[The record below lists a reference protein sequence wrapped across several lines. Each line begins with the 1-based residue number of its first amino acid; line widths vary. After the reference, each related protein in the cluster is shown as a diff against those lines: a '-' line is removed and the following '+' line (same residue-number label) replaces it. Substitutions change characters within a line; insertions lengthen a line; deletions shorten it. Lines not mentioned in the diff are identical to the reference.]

1 MSRGVT
7 RSGPASFL
15 PEDYV
20 RGKDEARWNVI
31 SLLLFGVVMVA
42 VVSAFVLTNRRWQSV
57 RADQGQIRVEF
68 EEEAVKIEALKA
80 LEKQRVEMMD
90 KAAVVAALRDN
101 VPRSVLMAELWRAKP
116 KEATLTE
123 IKLAGERVKIAP
135 PAPAPGAQKGKPVVS
150 LKPGTTAPSGEPKP
164 EDTKIVP
171 PEFKHMLTVEGVSEG
186 NDQIADY
193 LARLKASPLLK
204 NVELQFISETTLEGL
219 KLRKFRITATLD
231 PDADASAVKEAEETT
246 LFDETAS
253 LTPDEKAGKGLWGLF
268 GMGGQEQ

>member
-7 RSGPASFL
+7 PNGPASFL

-57 RADQGQIRVEF
+57 RTNQAQIRVEF

-116 KEATLTE
+116 KEATLTDV
-123 IKLAGERVKIAP
+123 KLGGERVKQAP
-135 PAPAPGAQKGKPVVS
+135 SSSTSAGQKGKPVVS
-150 LKPGTTAPSGEPKP
+150 LKPGTTAPPGEPKP
-164 EDTKIVP
+164 EEKIIP
-171 PEFKHMLTVEGVSEG
+171 PEFKHTLTVEGVSEG

-193 LARLKASPLLK
+193 LARLKGSPLLK
-204 NVELQFISETTLEGL
+204 DVELQFISETTLEGL
-219 KLRKFRITATLD
+219 KLRKFRITATLNA
-231 PDADASAVKEAEETT
+231 DADASAVEAAEETT

-253 LTPDEKAGKGLWGLF
+253 LIPEGQTGKGIMGLF
-268 GMGGQEQ
+268 GLGGDGQ

>member
-7 RSGPASFL
+7 TSGPASFL

-57 RADQGQIRVEF
+57 RTNQAQIRVEF
-68 EEEAVKIEALKA
+68 EEEAVKIESLKA

-123 IKLAGERVKIAP
+123 VKLEGERVKQAP
-135 PAPAPGAQKGKPVVS
+135 PAAAGAQKGKPVVS
-150 LKPGTTAPSGEPKP
+150 LKPGAAPGGEQKP
-164 EDTKIVP
+164 EEAKIIP
-171 PEFKHMLTVEGVSEG
+171 PEFKHTLTVEGVSEG

-193 LARLKASPLLK
+193 LARLKRSPLLK
-204 NVELQFISETTLEGL
+204 DVELQFISETTLEGL
-219 KLRKFRITATLD
+219 KLRKFRITATLN
-231 PDADASAVKEAEETT
+231 PDADASAVPEAEETT

-253 LTPDEKAGKGLWGLF
+253 LAPDAKSGKGLLGMFGL
-268 GMGGQEQ
+268 GGDGQ

>member
-1 MSRGVT
+1 MSRGV
-7 RSGPASFL
+7 SPNGPASFL

-57 RADQGQIRVEF
+57 RNDQGQIRVEF
-68 EEEAVKIEALKA
+68 EEEAVKIESLKA

-116 KEATLTE
+116 AEATLTE
-123 IKLAGERVKIAP
+123 IKLEGERVKIAAP
-135 PAPAPGAQKGKPVVS
+135 TPAGGVKGKPVAS
-150 LKPGTTAPSGEPKP
+150 LKPGTTAPAGEQKP
-164 EDTKIVP
+164 EDVKIVP
-171 PEFKHMLTVEGVSEG
+171 PEFKHTLTVEGVSEG

-193 LARLKASPLLK
+193 LARLRSSPLLED
-204 NVELQFISETTLEGL
+204 VELQFISETTLEGL
-219 KLRKFRITATLD
+219 KLRKFRITATLN
-231 PDADASAVKEAEETT
+231 PEADASTVEAAEETT

-253 LTPDEKAGKGLWGLF
+253 LPSDEEKVNKGIMGLF
-268 GMGGQEQ
+268 GLGGEGQ